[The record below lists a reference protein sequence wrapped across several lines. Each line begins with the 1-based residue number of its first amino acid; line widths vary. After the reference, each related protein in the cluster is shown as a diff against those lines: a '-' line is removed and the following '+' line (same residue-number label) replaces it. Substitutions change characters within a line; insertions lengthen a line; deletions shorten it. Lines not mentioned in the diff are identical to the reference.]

1 MQITELA
8 FNQHIDL
15 QIDKDGDG
23 DVVFLKQQACLLNHV
38 GSLHASVIH
47 ALAEG
52 ASGHYLILN
61 LLPLFPQSTVL
72 VKKASIQYKRPAMQ
86 ECRAKAIVDPVSL
99 QNCINTL
106 KRRSRTIFSIPVHV
120 MCGDKII
127 ATAEIDW
134 WLQVQKQ
141 S

>member
-1 MQITELA
+1 MQITELP

-15 QIDKDGDG
+15 QIDKTGDG
-23 DVVFLKQQACLLNHV
+23 DVVFFKQQQYLHNHV

-47 ALAEG
+47 ALAES
-52 ASGHYLILN
+52 ASAHYLILN

-86 ECRAKAIVDPVSL
+86 ECRAIALVDPTSL
-99 QNCINTL
+99 QTCIDTL
-106 KRRSRTIFSIPVHV
+106 KRRSRTIFKIPVHV
-120 MCGDKII
+120 ICEDKII

-134 WLQVQKQ
+134 WLQVPK
-141 S
+141 

>member
-1 MQITELA
+1 MQITELP

-15 QIDKDGDG
+15 QIDARGDG
-23 DVVFLKQQACLLNHV
+23 DEVFLKQQSCLLNHV

-86 ECRAKAIVDPVSL
+86 ECRAKAIVDPAAL
-99 QNCINTL
+99 QTCIDIL
-106 KRRSRTIFSIPVHV
+106 KRRSRTIFKIPVNV
-120 MCGDKII
+120 MCENKII

-134 WLQVQKQ
+134 WLQVPKQ
-141 S
+141 